1 MSKLPERVT
10 AMLVVSYD
18 VADIASEVSLSNN
31 IDKSEV
37 TLEDV
42 MDILETWASEDLSNT
57 RNRIIYQDEDG
68 NEIND

>member
-42 MDILETWASEDLSNT
+42 MDILETWASEDLSHA
-57 RNRIIYQDEDG
+57 RNRIIYQDENG